1 VPVEIAISDFPTQ
14 LEPLIAAGTRGARSL
29 GVGVRQS
36 EFPPTKKSLQ
46 WKSRSRD
53 TR

>member
-1 VPVEIAISDFPTQ
+1 VPVEIAISDSLTQ
-14 LEPLIAAGTRGARSL
+14 LESLITAETRGARSL

-36 EFPPTKKSLQ
+36 EFQLTKESLQ
-46 WKSRSRD
+46 WKSRSHD